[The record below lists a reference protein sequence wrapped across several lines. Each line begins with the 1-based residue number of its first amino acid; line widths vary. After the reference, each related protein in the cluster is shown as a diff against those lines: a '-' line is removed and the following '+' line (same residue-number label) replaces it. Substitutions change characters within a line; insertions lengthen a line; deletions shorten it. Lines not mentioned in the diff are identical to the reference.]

1 MEQQNKTV
9 NLAVVEDD
17 DKTRERFCATIDEY
31 GERQGISFCKRCFGL
46 ATDFLENYSPDYD
59 IVFMDIQLPDL
70 DGMSAAKKLREVDK
84 SVTLVFVTNFAQYA
98 INGYEVG
105 ATDFIVKPVEYAH
118 FSVKFDRILSKINA
132 FSDIIIAVKTNNGI
146 ISVAASELKYVEVMG
161 HSLIYHTTHGNLNA
175 SGTLYK
181 AESQLAKAKFVRCN
195 SCYLVNPRYVQSI
208 NNYTTVVGGDELK
221 ISYAKK
227 KDYRKA
233 VADYLGGLV

>member
-31 GERQGISFCKRCFGL
+31 GKRHGINFCKRCFGL

-59 IVFMDIQLPDL
+59 IIFMDIQLPDL

-105 ATDFIVKPVEYAH
+105 ATDFM
-118 FSVKFDRILSKINA
+118 NA
-132 FSDIIIAVKTNNGI
+132 LEEFNNGMRGTLADFEIIALCETPI
-146 ISVAASELKYVEVMG
+146 VEVYP
-161 HSLIYHTTHGNLNA
+161 I
-175 SGTLYK
+175 
-181 AESQLAKAKFVRCN
+181 QL
-195 SCYLVNPRYVQSI
+195 
-208 NNYTTVVGGDELK
+208 T
-221 ISYAKK
+221 
-227 KDYRKA
+227 
-233 VADYLGGLV
+233 